1 MEPWTFEPQVD
12 PQAFAALG
20 FAESSEGIARRQREY
35 REGWWAHAERSK
47 AFIMNAAMRAR
58 NHRLAVVLGAGK
70 AYDLPLAELAKG
82 FERMILVDIDAQALV
97 SASAGAVPEP
107 ALRRRLELHTMDLTG
122 VTSRLVREIGGAV
135 DSDAFEKLCASYQLA
150 GPPRLVPGEER
161 ADLLVSALVL
171 TQLALPFK
179 LLAKQLYEQ
188 RFGAIARDAEPR
200 WVKAWDEFDLRMQ
213 QDHIGALTGQADLA
227 VLISEVTHQVTAH
240 VPGGSDRNTGESWSL
255 IGGGTLDQRIPA
267 SMEIVASNSW
277 SWPRIRADGRKPGA
291 RMDVGAVALRQRGSS

>member
-1 MEPWTFEPQVD
+1 MEPWTFDPQVD

-58 NHRLAVVLGAGK
+58 KHRLAVVLGAGK

-82 FERMILVDIDAQALV
+82 FERVILVDIDAKALA

-107 ALRRRLELHTMDLTG
+107 ALRRKIELQAMDLTG
-122 VTSRLVREIGGAV
+122 ISARMAREIE
-135 DSDAFEKLCASYQLA
+135 SSNSYEELCASYRLVS
-150 GPPRLVPGEER
+150 PPRLVPGEER

-179 LLAKQLYEQ
+179 LFAKQAYEK
-188 RFGAIARDAEPR
+188 RFGPVSRDAEPG
-200 WVKAWDEFDLRMQ
+200 WVKAWDEFDVRMQ
-213 QDHIGALTGQADLA
+213 QDHIDALTGQADLA
-227 VLISEVTHQVTAH
+227 VLTSEVTHHVTAH
-240 VPGGSDRNTGESWSL
+240 VAGGSDRNTGESWSL
-255 IGGGTLDQRIPA
+255 IGGGTLEKRIPA
-267 SMEIVASNSW
+267 SMEITGSNTW
-277 SWPRIRADGRKPGA
+277 SWPSIRAEGRRPGA
-291 RMDVGAVALRQRGSS
+291 RMDVSALALRARTP